1 MKKLFYTLSPLIFT
15 IIFVGCTPTEIEVIE
30 TSDKYFEVSVS
41 HTTSIELKELS
52 DLAYDATTEK
62 LYGIGDKGY
71 FYKLDYKV
79 TGENSIKIDYYSTL
93 DISHEFGTIDAEGL
107 SFNSETEE
115 LILSTEGADFGIF
128 PLTTSGGINGTYQLP
143 DILTNAVYKNGN
155 TRLEA
160 VAYHPN
166 YNILTAVEQPINGKL
181 VTEQTI
187 YSLDG
192 DYWNFKAED
201 YAESSVTAMEVTDDG
216 NILVLERAQENVTN
230 FYITLKLVEIN
241 DECKNTSTNC
251 NSEVLYKSKWSGGN
265 FESLTKIGDVYIIS
279 NDNQQSYD
287 TIFKAFK
294 IIK

>member
-30 TSDKYFEVSVS
+30 TSDKYFDVSVS
-41 HTTSIELKELS
+41 HTTSSELEELS
-52 DLAYDATTEK
+52 DLAYNSITEK

-71 FYKLDYKV
+71 FYNLDYEV
-79 TGENSIKIDYYSTL
+79 TGENSIKIDYTSTI
-93 DISHEFGTIDAEGL
+93 DISHEFATIDAEGL

-115 LILSTEGADFGIF
+115 LILSTEGADFGVF

-143 DILTNAVYKNGN
+143 DILTNAIYKNGN
-155 TRLEA
+155 SKLEA
-160 VAYHPN
+160 VTYHPS
-166 YNILTAVEQPINGKL
+166 YHVLTAVEQPINSKL

-216 NILVLERAQENVTN
+216 NILVLERAQENITN
-230 FYITLKLVEIN
+230 FYVTLKLVEIN

-251 NSEVLYKSKWSGGN
+251 NSEILYKSKWEGGN
-265 FESLTKIGDVYIIS
+265 FESLTKIGDIYIIS

-294 IIK
+294 IKK